1 MVDIILITASYRGI
15 NIKIMKK
22 ILLVAALMLMAITG
36 WARPALSGAVKCVQP
51 DGSTVMLVL
60 HGDEYYHFSTTT
72 DGYTVLQSEN
82 GAWEYAVLEGN
93 RLRST
98 GVQAHDVN
106 QRNANEVSLLAGLS
120 KNITD
125 REMVNRSKV
134 RRSANVE
141 GPSRIFNQ
149 ANFRGLII
157 LINFTDVKFTRSDAQ
172 AFYTRM
178 TSEKNYTGYTN
189 EDGSSNYYGNFDG
202 SVRDFFFDQ
211 SSGKFD
217 PEFDVIGPVNSTYKA
232 TQCDANSRT
241 IFKQALQSVD
251 SQVNF
256 ADYDGDNDGVVD
268 NVFFLVAGW
277 GSHVQGNNSGLLWP
291 HESRQLMTSRLDGKS
306 FDRYACSTE
315 MLGSENSYI
324 LEGIGTFCHEFS
336 HVLGLP
342 DFYDTNYA
350 TDGQSH
356 DPGGWDIM
364 AGGADYNY
372 GRTPCC
378 HSIFQRYALGW
389 ATPTVIR
396 EPGSFTLEA
405 LNTSNTGY
413 IIKSPKAKEYFILDN
428 RQKTTWDRFLPGHGM
443 IVSRVDSSSS
453 YIWVT
458 NSVNDKESRNYFELV
473 RAGNTTSGDLPSDP
487 FPGTMGITRLS
498 NTTAPA
504 LVTWD
509 KTECRLKLDNIREN
523 DGVITFNVLLKE
535 DEMWPSLVETFEDMP
550 VMTTSPTKGVEGVF
564 AQWDFAKSYVKE
576 PASEYCV
583 GTKAVEMVYPSQFT
597 SATPIYYNIEEV
609 SCNVYNTS
617 SSAAK
622 MMLQYSLDDGAT
634 WTKATNVV
642 GADAITIPGSVNSSC
657 NWLVPVTNTQSVR
670 FRVSQNSGHKTVP
683 VYVDN
688 FTVYYTGE
696 EGGPNQ
702 GVTGDVTG
710 DGTVDISDVNA
721 VINIM
726 LGKADKVDAADVNG
740 DGNVDISDVNAVINI
755 MLGKA

>member
-1 MVDIILITASYRGI
+1 
-15 NIKIMKK
+15 
-22 ILLVAALMLMAITG
+22 
-36 WARPALSGAVKCVQP
+36 
-51 DGSTVMLVL
+51 
-60 HGDEYYHFSTTT
+60 
-72 DGYTVLQSEN
+72 
-82 GAWEYAVLEGN
+82 
-93 RLRST
+93 
-98 GVQAHDVN
+98 
-106 QRNANEVSLLAGLS
+106 
-120 KNITD
+120 
-125 REMVNRSKV
+125 
-134 RRSANVE
+134 
-141 GPSRIFNQ
+141 
-149 ANFRGLII
+149 
-157 LINFTDVKFTRSDAQ
+157 
-172 AFYTRM
+172 
-178 TSEKNYTGYTN
+178 
-189 EDGSSNYYGNFDG
+189 
-202 SVRDFFFDQ
+202 
-211 SSGKFD
+211 
-217 PEFDVIGPVNSTYKA
+217 
-232 TQCDANSRT
+232 
-241 IFKQALQSVD
+241 
-251 SQVNF
+251 
-256 ADYDGDNDGVVD
+256 
-268 NVFFLVAGW
+268 
-277 GSHVQGNNSGLLWP
+277 
-291 HESRQLMTSRLDGKS
+291 
-306 FDRYACSTE
+306 
-315 MLGSENSYI
+315 
-324 LEGIGTFCHEFS
+324 
-336 HVLGLP
+336 
-342 DFYDTNYA
+342 
-350 TDGQSH
+350 
-356 DPGGWDIM
+356 M

-473 RAGNTTSGDLPSDP
+473 RAGNTTSGDLASDP

-576 PASEYCV
+576 PASDYCV